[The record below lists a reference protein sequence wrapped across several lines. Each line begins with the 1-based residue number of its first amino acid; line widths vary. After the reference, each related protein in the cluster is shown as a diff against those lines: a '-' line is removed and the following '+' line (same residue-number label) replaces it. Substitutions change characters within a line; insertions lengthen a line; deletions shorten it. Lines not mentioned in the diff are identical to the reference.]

1 MDSVLTAVYS
11 NWYTAN
17 GTDYPL
23 PNGMSADLLHWVK
36 NVAQLNPQ
44 GPFDRLN
51 DLETR
56 FFYNDSNSHYYFRNS
71 NFYFHCLR
79 NNIPFVNEDDVTTGN
94 YVYPIEIESNTIQF
108 ILNPPADYNFASTLS
123 SRMLSLLQSGTVKL
137 LLVNMVD
144 PSLETSVIKEVE
156 TYFGNLG
163 IGKIVLLQG
172 NVRKDINTD
181 ILQLESVLAAYQTA
195 EEMPRYPYQTSLGYI
210 SDYVRVQDLDNT
222 VRSKKFLS
230 FNRFLDRSNRSGLA
244 YLAVRYNLLEQGYFS
259 FLCNSKDD
267 YADRL
272 KRLDLPEEY
281 AEQIRAI
288 VPYQIDTHHLPQDD
302 LSRFFTVTNYRKDL
316 YINSYIHIVTETQ
329 FEENASPFFSEKTF
343 RPILNLQPFIHLGN
357 CGSLNTLRMM
367 GFKTFAPFI
376 NEDYDSEQDPVKR
389 FKLAADE
396 ILRLADMS
404 IEQVHEWYYSIK
416 DILIHNQ
423 KTLELYRTY
432 NPLWQLQN
440 IS

>member
-11 NWYTAN
+11 NWYTSN

-23 PNGMSADLLHWVK
+23 PNGMSAELLHWVK
-36 NVAQLNPQ
+36 TVSQLTPQ

-56 FFYNDSNSHYYFRNS
+56 FFYNDPSSHYYFRNS

-79 NNIPFVNEDDVTTGN
+79 NNIPFVNEEEVTTGN
-94 YVYPIEIESNTIQF
+94 YVYPVEIESNTIQF
-108 ILNPPADYNFASTLS
+108 ILNSTADYNFASTLS
-123 SRMLSLLQSGTVKL
+123 SKMLSLLKTGSVKL

-156 TYFGNLG
+156 TYFNNLG
-163 IGKIVLLQG
+163 ISKIILLQG
-172 NVRKDINTD
+172 NVRKDTSTD

-195 EEMPRYPYQTSLGYI
+195 EEMPRYPYQTSLGYV
-210 SDYVRVQDLDNT
+210 SDYVRAEDLDNT

-230 FNRFLDRSNRSGLA
+230 FNRFLDRANRSGLA

-267 YADRL
+267 YSDRL

-288 VPYQIDTHHLPQDD
+288 VPYQIDTHHLPQED

-316 YINSYIHIVTETQ
+316 YINSYVHIVTETQ

-357 CGSLNTLRMM
+357 CLSLNTLRMM
-367 GFKTFAPFI
+367 GFKTFSPFI

-389 FKLAADE
+389 FKLAAQE
-396 ILRLADMS
+396 IVRLSNMP
-404 IEQVHEWYYSIK
+404 IEQIHEWYYSIK

-423 KTLELYRTY
+423 KILETHRTY

-440 IS
+440 TN